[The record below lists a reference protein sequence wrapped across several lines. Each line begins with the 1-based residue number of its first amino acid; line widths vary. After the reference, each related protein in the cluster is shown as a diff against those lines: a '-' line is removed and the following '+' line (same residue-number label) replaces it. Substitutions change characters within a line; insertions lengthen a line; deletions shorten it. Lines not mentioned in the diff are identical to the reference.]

1 MLVACDI
8 GNTNIVMA
16 LFDGGRF
23 IDSWRVYTDTK
34 KTSDEY
40 FVVFNALFREG
51 GVRPDMID
59 SAIISS
65 VVPNMTRSVEKNI
78 QRLFHIKPVTVT
90 HDTETGLV
98 KESIPGE
105 LGTDI
110 LSNLAYAHHVKPDR
124 AVMVVDFGTALTL
137 SAVNS
142 RGEVLGCSIAPG
154 LVTAVNALFGS
165 TAQLPQVE
173 LKVPDTPMGRD
184 SQQSIRGG
192 IMLGYAGLV
201 DFLIRKTEEE
211 IGEKLYVIATGGLSQ
226 TISPLIPRL
235 DAVDGLHTLKGLNL
249 IAELSSHSSRM

>member
-16 LFDGGRF
+16 LFDGERF
-23 IDSWRVYTDTK
+23 VDSWRVYTDTR
-34 KTSDEY
+34 KTGDEY

-51 GVRPDMID
+51 GVHPEMVT

-78 QRLFHIKPVTVT
+78 KRLFRIDPLVVT
-90 HDTETGLV
+90 HDVATGLV
-98 KESIPGE
+98 RDSIPAE

-110 LSNLAYAHHVKPDR
+110 LSNLAYAHFVKPDQ

-137 SAVNS
+137 SAVD
-142 RGEVLGCSIAPG
+142 RLGRVLGCSIAPG

-173 LKVPDTPMGRD
+173 LKLPESTMGRD

-201 DFLIRKTEEE
+201 DSLISRTESE
-211 IGEKLYVIATGGLSQ
+211 IGERLHVIATGGLSK
-226 TISPLIPRL
+226 TISPAIPRL
-235 DAVDGLHTLKGLNL
+235 DAIDGLHTLKGLRL
-249 IAELSSHSSRM
+249 IADLNS

>member
-8 GNTNIVMA
+8 GNTNIVLA
-16 LFDGGRF
+16 LFDNGSF
-23 IDSWRVYTDTK
+23 VDSWRVYTDTK

-40 FVVFNALFREG
+40 FVIFNALFREG
-51 GVRPDMID
+51 GIKADMVD

-78 QRLFHIKPVTVT
+78 QRLFHIKPLIVT
-90 HDTETGLV
+90 HDVKTGLV
-98 KESIPGE
+98 RSSIPSE

-110 LSNLAYAHHVKPDR
+110 LSNLVYAHHAEPGR

-142 RGEVLGCSIAPG
+142 KGEVLGCSIAPG
-154 LVTAVNALFGS
+154 LITAVNALFGN

-173 LKVPDTPMGRD
+173 LKLPDTTMGRD

-201 DFLIRKTEEE
+201 DLIIKRTEEE

-226 TISPLIPRL
+226 TISPLIPRF
-235 DAVDGLHTLKGLNL
+235 DSVDSLHTLKGLAL
-249 IAELSSHSSRM
+249 MAELNR

>member
-8 GNTNIVMA
+8 GNTNIVLA
-16 LFDGGRF
+16 LFDGDRF
-23 IDSWRVYTDTK
+23 VDSWRVYTDTR

-51 GVRPDMID
+51 GVHPDSVT

-78 QRLFHIKPVTVT
+78 QRLFHISPLVVN
-90 HDTETGLV
+90 HDVKTGLV
-98 KESIPGE
+98 RESIPGE

-110 LSNLAYAHHVKPDR
+110 LANLVYAHSIRPDD

-137 SAVNS
+137 SAVDR
-142 RGEVLGCSIAPG
+142 RGNVLGCSIAPG

-173 LKVPDTPMGRD
+173 LKLPETAMGRD
-184 SQQSIRGG
+184 SQQSIRAG

-201 DFLIRKTEEE
+201 DSLIKRTEEE
-211 IGEKLYVIATGGLSQ
+211 TGERLYVIATGGLSK
-226 TISPLIPRL
+226 TISPLIPRIDTL
-235 DAVDGLHTLKGLNL
+235 DGLHTLKGLRL
-249 IAELSSHSSRM
+249 IAELNR

>member
-8 GNTNIVMA
+8 GNTNIVLA
-16 LFDGGRF
+16 LFDNGSF
-23 IDSWRVYTDTK
+23 VDSWRVYTDTK

-40 FVVFNALFREG
+40 FVIFNALFREG
-51 GVRPDMID
+51 GIKADMVD

-78 QRLFHIKPVTVT
+78 P
-90 HDTETGLV
+90 E
-98 KESIPGE
+98 
-105 LGTDI
+105 
-110 LSNLAYAHHVKPDR
+110 R

-142 RGEVLGCSIAPG
+142 KGEVLGCSIAPG
-154 LVTAVNALFGS
+154 LITAVNALFGN

-173 LKVPDTPMGRD
+173 LKLPDTTMGRD

-201 DFLIRKTEEE
+201 DSIIKRTEEE

-226 TISPLIPRL
+226 TISPLIPRF
-235 DAVDGLHTLKGLNL
+235 DSIDSLHTLKGLAL
-249 IAELSSHSSRM
+249 MAELNR

>member
-8 GNTNIVMA
+8 GNTNIVLA
-16 LFDGGRF
+16 LFDEGRF
-23 IDSWRVYTDTK
+23 VDSWRVYTDTK

-51 GVRPDMID
+51 GVRHDMVT

-78 QRLFHIKPVTVT
+78 RRLFGIDPLVVT
-90 HDTETGLV
+90 HDVRTGLV
-98 KESIPGE
+98 RSSIPAE

-110 LSNLAYAHHVKPDR
+110 LSNLAYAHFSVPER

-137 SAVNS
+137 SAVN
-142 RGEVLGCSIAPG
+142 REGEVLGCSIAPG

-173 LKVPDTPMGRD
+173 LKLPETPMGRD
-184 SQQSIRGG
+184 SQQSVRGG
-192 IMLGYAGLV
+192 IMFGYAGLV
-201 DFLIRKTEEE
+201 DSIIRRTEDE
-211 IGEKLYVIATGGLSQ
+211 IGEKLHVIATGGLSQ
-226 TISPLIPRL
+226 TISPLIGRL

-249 IAELSSHSSRM
+249 IAELNG

>member
-16 LFDGGRF
+16 LFDGERF
-23 IDSWRVYTDTK
+23 VDSWRVYTDAK

-40 FVVFNALFREG
+40 FVIFNALFREG
-51 GVRPDMID
+51 GIRHDMID
-59 SAIISS
+59 KAIISS

-78 QRLFHIKPVTVT
+78 QRLFGIRPLVVSHSVN
-90 HDTETGLV
+90 TGLIRS
-98 KESIPGE
+98 SIPGE

-110 LSNLAYAHHVKPDR
+110 LSNLAYAHYSVPDK

-142 RGEVLGCSIAPG
+142 KGEVLGCSIAPG

-173 LKVPDTPMGRD
+173 LKMPETPMGRD
-184 SQQSIRGG
+184 SQESIRGG

-201 DFLIRKTEEE
+201 DSIIRRTEDE
-211 IGEKLYVIATGGLSQ
+211 IGEKLHVIATGGLSK

-235 DAVDGLHTLKGLNL
+235 DSVDGLHTLKGLNL
-249 IAELSSHSSRM
+249 IASLN

>member
-8 GNTNIVMA
+8 GNTNIVLA
-16 LFDGGRF
+16 LFDEGRF
-23 IDSWRVYTDTK
+23 VDSWRVYTDTK

-51 GVRPDMID
+51 GIKSDMVD

-78 QRLFHIKPVTVT
+78 QRLFHIQPLIVT
-90 HDTETGLV
+90 HDVKTGLV
-98 KESIPGE
+98 RSSIPGE

-110 LSNLAYAHHVKPDR
+110 LSNLAYAHYEKPDE

-173 LKVPDTPMGRD
+173 LKLPDTPMGRD

-201 DFLIRKTEEE
+201 DSIIKRTEDE
-211 IGEKLYVIATGGLSQ
+211 IGETLWVIATGGLSQ

-235 DAVDGLHTLKGLNL
+235 DLVDGLHTLKGLSL
-249 IAELSSHSSRM
+249 IASLNK

>member
-8 GNTNIVMA
+8 GNTNIVLA
-16 LFDGGRF
+16 LFDGEKF
-23 IDSWRVYTDTK
+23 VDSWRVYTDTK

-51 GVRPDMID
+51 GIKADMVD

-78 QRLFHIKPVTVT
+78 QRLFNIHPLIVT
-90 HDTETGLV
+90 HDVETGLV
-98 KESIPGE
+98 RSSIPGE

-110 LSNLAYAHHVKPDR
+110 LANLVYAHHVQPDR

-137 SAVNS
+137 SAVN
-142 RGEVLGCSIAPG
+142 RKGEVLGCSIAPG

-173 LKVPDTPMGRD
+173 LKLPDTPMGRD

-201 DFLIRKTEEE
+201 DSIIRRTEEE
-211 IGEKLYVIATGGLSQ
+211 IGEKLFVIATGGLSQ

-235 DAVDGLHTLKGLNL
+235 DSIDGLHTLKGLAL
-249 IAELSSHSSRM
+249 IAELNR

>member
-8 GNTNIVMA
+8 GNTNIVLA
-16 LFDGGRF
+16 LFDGGKF
-23 IDSWRVYTDTK
+23 VDSWRVYTDTK

-51 GVRPDMID
+51 GIKADMVD

-78 QRLFHIKPVTVT
+78 QRLFNIHPLIVT
-90 HDTETGLV
+90 HDVKTGLV
-98 KESIPGE
+98 RSSIPGE

-110 LSNLAYAHHVKPDR
+110 LANLVYAHNVQPDR

-137 SAVNS
+137 SAVN
-142 RGEVLGCSIAPG
+142 RKGEVLGCSIAPG

-173 LKVPDTPMGRD
+173 LKLPDTPMGRD

-201 DFLIRKTEEE
+201 DSIIRRTEEE
-211 IGEKLYVIATGGLSQ
+211 IGEKLFVIATGGLSQ

-235 DAVDGLHTLKGLNL
+235 DSIDGLHTLKGLAL
-249 IAELSSHSSRM
+249 IAELNR

>member
-16 LFDGGRF
+16 LFDGERF
-23 IDSWRVYTDTK
+23 VDSWRVYTDAK

-40 FVVFNALFREG
+40 FVIFNALFREG
-51 GVRPDMID
+51 GIRHDMID
-59 SAIISS
+59 KAIISS

-78 QRLFHIKPVTVT
+78 QRLFGIRPLVVSHSVN
-90 HDTETGLV
+90 TGLV
-98 KESIPGE
+98 RSSIPGE

-110 LSNLAYAHHVKPDR
+110 LSNLAYAHYSVPDK

-142 RGEVLGCSIAPG
+142 KGEVLGCSIAPG

-173 LKVPDTPMGRD
+173 LKMPETPMGRD
-184 SQQSIRGG
+184 SQESIRGG

-201 DFLIRKTEEE
+201 DSIIRRTEAE
-211 IGEKLYVIATGGLSQ
+211 IGEKLYVIATGGLSK

-235 DAVDGLHTLKGLNL
+235 DSVDGLHTLKGLNL
-249 IAELSSHSSRM
+249 IASLN

>member
-8 GNTNIVMA
+8 GNTNIVLA
-16 LFDGGRF
+16 LFDEGRF
-23 IDSWRVYTDTK
+23 VDSWRVYTDTK

-51 GVRPDMID
+51 GIKSDMVD

-78 QRLFHIKPVTVT
+78 QRLFHIQPLIVT
-90 HDTETGLV
+90 HDVKTGLV
-98 KESIPGE
+98 RSSIPGE

-110 LSNLAYAHHVKPDR
+110 LSNLAYAHYEKPDE

-173 LKVPDTPMGRD
+173 LKLPDTPMGRD

-201 DFLIRKTEEE
+201 DSIIKRTEDE
-211 IGEKLYVIATGGLSQ
+211 IGEKLWVIATGGLSQ

-235 DAVDGLHTLKGLNL
+235 DLVDGLHTLKGLSL
-249 IAELSSHSSRM
+249 IASLNK

>member
-8 GNTNIVMA
+8 GNTNIVLA
-16 LFDGGRF
+16 LFDEGRF
-23 IDSWRVYTDTK
+23 VDSWRVYTDTK

-51 GVRPDMID
+51 GIKPDMVD

-78 QRLFHIKPVTVT
+78 QRLFHIQPLIVT
-90 HDTETGLV
+90 HDVKTGLV
-98 KESIPGE
+98 RSSIPGE

-110 LSNLAYAHHVKPDR
+110 LSNLAYAHYEKPDE

-154 LVTAVNALFGS
+154 LVTAVNALLGS

-173 LKVPDTPMGRD
+173 LKLPDTPMGRD

-201 DFLIRKTEEE
+201 DSIIKRTEDE
-211 IGEKLYVIATGGLSQ
+211 IGEKLWVIATGGLSQ

-235 DAVDGLHTLKGLNL
+235 DLVDGLHTLKGLSL
-249 IAELSSHSSRM
+249 IASLNK

>member
-16 LFDGGRF
+16 LFDEGRF

-40 FVVFNALFREG
+40 FVIFNALFREG
-51 GVRPDMID
+51 GVRADMID

-78 QRLFHIKPVTVT
+78 QRLFHIRPLIVT
-90 HDTETGLV
+90 HDVKTGLV
-98 KESIPGE
+98 RSSIPGE

-110 LSNLAYAHHVKPDR
+110 LSNLVYAHHAEPDK

-137 SAVNS
+137 SAVN
-142 RGEVLGCSIAPG
+142 RNGEVLGCSIAPG

-173 LKVPDTPMGRD
+173 LKLPDTPMGRD

-201 DFLIRKTEEE
+201 DFLIRRTEEE
-211 IGEKLYVIATGGLSQ
+211 IGEKLWVIATGGLSQ

-235 DAVDGLHTLKGLNL
+235 DAVDSLHTLKGLSL
-249 IAELSSHSSRM
+249 IAEMNR

>member
-8 GNTNIVMA
+8 GNTNIVLA
-16 LFDGGRF
+16 LFDEGRF
-23 IDSWRVYTDTK
+23 IDSWRVYTDAK

-40 FVVFNALFREG
+40 FVIFNALFREG
-51 GVRPDMID
+51 GVHPKEVD

-78 QRLFHIKPVTVT
+78 QRLFRINPLIVT
-90 HDTETGLV
+90 HSVETGLV
-98 KESIPGE
+98 RSSIPGE

-110 LSNLAYAHHVKPDR
+110 LSNLAYAHHVHPDR
-124 AVMVVDFGTALTL
+124 SVMVVDFGTALTL
-137 SAVNS
+137 SAVDRDGN
-142 RGEVLGCSIAPG
+142 VLGCSIAPG

-173 LKVPDTPMGRD
+173 LKLPKTPMGRD
-184 SQQSIRGG
+184 SQESIRGG

-201 DFLIRKTEEE
+201 DSIIRRTEEE
-211 IGEKLYVIATGGLSQ
+211 RGEKLHVIATGGLSQ

-235 DAVDGLHTLKGLNL
+235 DEVDSLHTLKGLSL
-249 IAELSSHSSRM
+249 IASLNR

>member
-8 GNTNIVMA
+8 GNTNIVLA
-16 LFDGGRF
+16 LFDEGRF

-34 KTSDEY
+34 KTGDEY
-40 FVVFNALFREG
+40 FVIFNALFREG
-51 GVRPDMID
+51 GIHSDMVD

-78 QRLFHIKPVTVT
+78 RRLFHIDPLIVT
-90 HDTETGLV
+90 HDVRTGLV
-98 KESIPGE
+98 RSSIPSE

-110 LSNLAYAHHVKPDR
+110 LSNLAYAHHIQPEK

-173 LKVPDTPMGRD
+173 LKLPDTPMGRD

-192 IMLGYAGLV
+192 IMIGYAGLV
-201 DFLIRKTEEE
+201 SSIITRTEAE
-211 IGEKLYVIATGGLSQ
+211 IGTRLHVIATGGLSQ

-235 DAVDGLHTLKGLNL
+235 DSVDGLHTLKGLDL
-249 IAELSSHSSRM
+249 IASLNS